1 MKNEEIKNINYQLF
15 GLGITIITVIISI
28 LLTYN
33 ELLIV
38 EGKPRLFSKKN
49 TFNIT
54 LFNRALILLIALLFL
69 YVNYRFLNADRINLK
84 DTKNSKLQITASYL
98 VIISG
103 IIALYVVLNS
113 SDNLTD
119 IENPNI

>member
-38 EGKPRLFSKKN
+38 ERKPRLFSKKN

-69 YVNYRFLNADRINLK
+69 YVNYRFLNADRVKGK